1 MANETVSGP
10 ASGGAKNTGGLAL
23 VENAEA
29 IARLYRRLV
38 LLVGVQLLLSFLRA
52 PLMMAVPAAT
62 TPMAVVVLLVLLGTA
77 VALALTAYAL
87 TDHMGTGAPLLWAI
101 AMFLPLY
108 QYHFPP
114 GAELQGLGL
123 VQTAWH
129 QGRLFRA
136 DQREHRGAPAA
147 LADLAV
153 RVKMDITINQLR

>member
-101 AMFLPLY
+101 AMFLPCINIISLLALSSKA
-108 QYHFPP
+108 QAWCKQHGVKVGFFGPTKESIE
-114 GAELQGLGL
+114 ELRR
-123 VQTAWH
+123 
-129 QGRLFRA
+129 RLLTSPF
-136 DQREHRGAPAA
+136 E
-147 LADLAV
+147 
-153 RVKMDITINQLR
+153 